1 VGKREEKLVFRPELA
16 WPADKASRPFFTVP
30 AWWRRFLFQAI
41 TPREVTIYHYY
52 LSMMNPVGVA
62 FPTVEQLL
70 EDLGLSDGDPIK
82 KAQRR
87 LVALGFLVK
96 PTDQERRAFSIGD
109 RPIYQRPCTQYT
121 IRELLRETI
130 DGELYPTLNKVR
142 STLKSISDSVVA
154 AGIRHMLGES
164 YDVYKKAFDMQDAG
178 RDERLTQV
186 LAQLLDEALEKL
198 AKDAA
203 EAKAEAAKQ
212 TLAPEDLKS
221 ASEAVRKLFGM
232 ASEGVSKSAAPGRKP
247 TPPKRRGK
255 KKVSLR

>member
-1 VGKREEKLVFRPELA
+1 MRKGEDKLVFRPELA

-30 AWWRRFLFQAI
+30 AWWRRFMFQVL

-62 FPTVEQLL
+62 FPTVDQIL

-82 KAQRR
+82 KAQKR

-96 PTDQERRAFSIGD
+96 PSDQERRAFSLGE

-142 STLKSISDSVVA
+142 TTLKSISDSVVE
-154 AGIRHMLGES
+154 AGIRHMLSES

-178 RDERLTQV
+178 RDERLRQV
-186 LAQLLDEALEKL
+186 LAQLLDEALERL

-203 EAKAEAAKQ
+203 DTKAEAAKK
-212 TLAPEDLKS
+212 TFALEDLQS

-232 ASEGVSKSAAPGRKP
+232 PRGGVPKRGAASVKRKP
-247 TPPKRRGK
+247 LKRRAK
-255 KKVSLR
+255 KR